1 VIGADVKRRQFG
13 VAIPYSVSVVEK
25 LFSLRDHLVAT
36 HNESKEKSFSN
47 AEEYQIYRPAAIGW
61 RCTMSRVLAAN
72 PNQLCLVPSD
82 LGCLLPADHRVRFFN
97 EIVEHELDLSCIVGF
112 RKPGVH
118 GRPGYDPV
126 MLLKIVLY
134 GYMEGLNSS
143 REIEQACSE
152 RIDFRFLT
160 GGLTPSFSTITKFR
174 AEHAEALA
182 GLFRQSLSVAAKDE
196 LVEMQDVAFD
206 GTKILANASKR
217 KAMSYERMC
226 SVVPI
231 LHKEIEA
238 LKVER
243 RTATFRRQKEI
254 DIELAFKRERMAKI
268 QEERFALEDHHKL
281 QTGKEPRQTDQ
292 RNFTDPESRIMKKGS
307 GFEQCYNAQAAVDK
321 SNQII
326 VAAYVTQAG
335 NDKQQLEP
343 LVQRTVEEVGVLPD
357 RGLAD
362 AGYFS
367 EAVTESLKQRYGSTE
382 WLISP
387 GRLAHGPISG
397 ASPRGRIPRDISV
410 ADLMRRK
417 LSTKAGKSA
426 YARRKAIVE
435 PAFGQ
440 IKEASLEFRRF
451 SFRGLQKVRGEWLL
465 VCAAHN
471 LLKVVRRRQSE
482 QRLYMLS
489 VDKRAA

>member
-1 VIGADVKRRQFG
+1 
-13 VAIPYSVSVVEK
+13 
-25 LFSLRDHLVAT
+25 
-36 HNESKEKSFSN
+36 
-47 AEEYQIYRPAAIGW
+47 
-61 RCTMSRVLAAN
+61 MSRVLPAN
-72 PNQLCLVPSD
+72 ANQLCLVPSD
-82 LGCLLPADHRVRFFN
+82 PGCWLPADHQVRFFN
-97 EIVEHELDLSCIVGF
+97 KIVEQELDVSQIIGNC
-112 RKPGVH
+112 RKDGQH
-118 GRPGYDPV
+118 GRPSYDRV

-134 GYMEGLNSS
+134 GYMVGLNSS
-143 REIEQACSE
+143 REIEQACIE

-160 GGLTPSFSTITKFR
+160 GGLLPSFSTITKFR
-174 AEHAEALA
+174 AERAEALA
-182 GLFRQSLSVAAKDE
+182 GLFPQLLSIAVKDE
-196 LVEMQDVAFD
+196 LVEMKDVAFD

-226 SVVPI
+226 SKVQI
-231 LHKEIEA
+231 LHEEIEA

-243 RTATFRRQKEI
+243 RTATVRRQKEI
-254 DIELAFKRERMAKI
+254 EVDLAFKRERFAKI
-268 QEERFALEDHHKL
+268 QEERFALEDYHK
-281 QTGKEPRQTDQ
+281 QQSGEEPKGTDQ

-343 LVQRTVEEVGVLPD
+343 LVQRTIEQVGILPD
-357 RGLAD
+357 KGLAD

-367 EAVTESLKQRYGSTE
+367 EAVTESLKQRHGSTE

-387 GRLAHGPISG
+387 GRLAHGSISG
-397 ASPRGRIPRDISV
+397 TPPKGRIPRDISV

-426 YARRKAIVE
+426 YAKRKWIVE

-440 IKEASLEFRRF
+440 IKETSLEFRRF
-451 SFRGLQKVRGEWLL
+451 SFRGLKKVQSEWLL
-465 VCAAHN
+465 VCATHN
-471 LLKVVRRRQSE
+471 LLKIIRHRHSAVKRQHE
-482 QRLYMLS
+482 
-489 VDKRAA
+489 DIFEKRVA

>member
-1 VIGADVKRRQFG
+1 L
-13 VAIPYSVSVVEK
+13 PE
-25 LFSLRDHLVAT
+25 DH
-36 HNESKEKSFSN
+36 
-47 AEEYQIYRPAAIGW
+47 Q
-61 RCTMSRVLAAN
+61 
-72 PNQLCLVPSD
+72 
-82 LGCLLPADHRVRFFN
+82 VRSFN
-97 EIVEHELDLSCIVGF
+97 EIVEQELDLSQMIERF
-112 RKPGVH
+112 RRPGQN

-134 GYMEGLNSS
+134 GYMVGLKSS
-143 REIEQACSE
+143 RKIAQACIE

-174 AEHAEALA
+174 AKHAEAMSA
-182 GLFRQSLSVAAKDE
+182 LFSQLLSVAIKDE
-196 LVEMQDVAFD
+196 LVKMQDVAFD

-226 SVVPI
+226 SKVQI
-231 LHKEIEA
+231 LHEQIEA
-238 LKVER
+238 LKMER
-243 RTATFRRQKEI
+243 RTATVRRQKEI
-254 DIELAFKRERMAKI
+254 EVDLAFKRKRFARI
-268 QEERFALEDHHKL
+268 QEERFALEEQHKQ
-281 QTGKEPRQTDQ
+281 QTGGEPKATDQ

-307 GFEQCYNAQAAVDK
+307 GFEQCYNAQAGVDK

-343 LVQRTVEEVGVLPD
+343 LVQRTLEQVGVLPD

-367 EAVTESLKQRYGSTE
+367 EAVAGSLKQRYGSSE

-387 GRLAHGPISG
+387 GRLAHGSVAG
-397 ASPRGRIPRDISV
+397 APPRGRIPRDISA

-426 YARRKAIVE
+426 YAQRKAIVE

-451 SFRGLQKVRGEWLL
+451 SFRGLKKVQFEWLF

-471 LLKVVRRRQSE
+471 LLKIIRHRRSAMKRCNESIDE
-482 QRLYMLS
+482 
-489 VDKRAA
+489 KRAA